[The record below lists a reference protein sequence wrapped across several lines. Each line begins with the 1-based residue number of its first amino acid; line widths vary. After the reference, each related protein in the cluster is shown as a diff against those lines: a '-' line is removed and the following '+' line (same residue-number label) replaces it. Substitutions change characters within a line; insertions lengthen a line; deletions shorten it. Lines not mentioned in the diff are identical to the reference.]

1 MKNKGKDLKSFNDEI
16 GTINIIDIE
25 KILKPRKKVFSLLL
39 SIEKK
44 EEIIWKVYHLLIRW
58 KELKMKLKK
67 MKK

>member
-39 SIEKK
+39 SIEKN
-44 EEIIWKVYHLLIRW
+44 EEII
-58 KELKMKLKK
+58 
-67 MKK
+67 